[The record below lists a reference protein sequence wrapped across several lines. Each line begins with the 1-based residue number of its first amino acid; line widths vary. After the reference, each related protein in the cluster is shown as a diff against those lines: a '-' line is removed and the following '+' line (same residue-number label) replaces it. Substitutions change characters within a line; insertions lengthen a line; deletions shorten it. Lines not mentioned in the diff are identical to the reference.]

1 MSPVWITV
9 LLSMLPQKPCMPLLL
24 LVLGT
29 AAHHPSAHEPHDN
42 ASSYRKCIFSATNL
56 ENYFTYKQNVIVEML

>member
-29 AAHHPSAHEPHDN
+29 AAHHDSANEPHHN
-42 ASSYRKCIFSATNL
+42 ATSYRKCIFSATNL
-56 ENYFTYKQNVIVEML
+56 ENYFTYKQNAIAHML

>member
-1 MSPVWITV
+1 
-9 LLSMLPQKPCMPLLL
+9 MPLLL

-42 ASSYRKCIFSATNL
+42 ASACRKCIFSATNS
-56 ENYFTYKQNVIVEML
+56 ENYFTYKQNAIAHML